1 MGGPGVGGCN
11 VSHAQAHPGQALGCP
26 PSLPRIFIFMFF
38 FSSSLFLSSPP
49 ARPTFVGLSLSLLV
63 FAFLPLFPSSCL
75 SLFSLPLSRDSLCPV
90 SLTVCVSLS
99 PPSLSYLPGSRMTVL
114 VYSSRRTVSLCG
126 SVMLDA

>member
-1 MGGPGVGGCN
+1 MPRPTQ
-11 VSHAQAHPGQALGCP
+11 SSLWGCP
-26 PSLPRIFIFMFF
+26 SSLPFIFVFVFF

-49 ARPTFVGLSLSLLV
+49 TPLLSVSLSLSLLV
-63 FAFLPLFPSSCL
+63 FAFLPLFPSFCL
-75 SLFSLPLSRDSLCPV
+75 SLFSLSLSRDSLCPV

-126 SVMLDA
+126 SVVLDT